1 MRMAKNSAALR
12 QIILIG
18 LAVLLAA
25 GPLRAAV
32 DVPPEPQSPKR
43 GQMSNDQF
51 REAWAQWRTDHAT
64 WEASLTTEQLD
75 EYNRLGSDCG
85 QRPRHAIHIERVVRI
100 LS

>member
-18 LAVLLAA
+18 LAVLLTA
-25 GPLRAAV
+25 GPILAAV
-32 DVPPEPQSPKR
+32 KVPTEPLSPKR

-75 EYNRLGSDCG
+75 EYNRLKREAQD
-85 QRPRHAIHIERVVRI
+85 R
-100 LS
+100 